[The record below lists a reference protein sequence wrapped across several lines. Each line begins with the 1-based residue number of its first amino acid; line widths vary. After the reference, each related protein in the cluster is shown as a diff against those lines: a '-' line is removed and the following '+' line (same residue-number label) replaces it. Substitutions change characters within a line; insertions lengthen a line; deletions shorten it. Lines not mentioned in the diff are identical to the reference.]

1 MKAVLILI
9 VSVASSQANVD
20 LGDSSLEVRQIEF
33 SNIAACERAAEK
45 LTHAGR
51 AGSDW
56 AKTFAVT
63 AQSGQGGL
71 RRDFFLS
78 VPYLIA
84 ECVEL

>member
-56 AKTFAVT
+56 AKNFAVNN
-63 AQSGQGGL
+63 QKGQGRAL
-71 RRDFFLS
+71 FLALPS
-78 VPYLIA
+78 VIA